1 MLDQDQQSARLQP
14 IAQLKG
20 LRVEF
25 QTKDG
30 PVVGVE
36 DVSFDINPGETVC
49 VVGESGS
56 GKSVSSLSL
65 MRLVEFG
72 GGEITGGQLLF
83 DRPGTDDVDLAKTDP
98 EMMRSIRGNEIGMI
112 FQEPM
117 TALNPV
123 FTVGRQLT
131 EGLRLHK
138 KMGKSEARERALE
151 LLREVRIPE
160 PERRLDQYPHELSG
174 GMRQRVVIAMALACK
189 PRLLI
194 ADEPTTAL
202 DVTIQAEILA
212 LMDRLKRETGTAVM
226 FITHDM
232 AVVAQMADRV
242 VVMFRGNKVEEG
254 PVAEIFENPQHPYT
268 KALLAAVPKLGE
280 MRGKA
285 YPEPMKL
292 LGTQGDEIKPIKG
305 TDEVLLSVR
314 NLTTRFPVKGGFFRR
329 TVANVHA
336 VEDLSFTLNRG
347 QTLSLVGES
356 GCGKSTAGRS
366 ILRLVDPLS
375 GEINLDGV
383 DVMALDQTQLRKARL
398 DMQMIFQDPFA
409 SLNPQMQLS
418 DQVAEPIHN
427 FGTLKGQEVQDRVA
441 MLFDRV
447 ELPRSFMRRF
457 PHELSGGQRQRV
469 AIARALA
476 LNPKLIIA
484 DEAVSALDVSVQA
497 QVLNLMLELQ
507 AELGLSF
514 LFISHDMAVVERV
527 SHQVGV
533 MYLGRIVELGPRAR
547 VFENPQHAYTQAL
560 MKAVPIADPRQ
571 RKDERDL
578 NFKPIP
584 SPIHPADY
592 VPEPSRYDE
601 VEPGHFVLQGDWG
614 GYKRDATLVRTENKL
629 REGQDAPEG
638 LSGRRLYD

>member
-1 MLDQDQQSARLQP
+1 MLDHPLAT
-14 IAQLKG
+14 IEN

-36 DVSFDINPGETVC
+36 DVSFEIRPGETVC
-49 VVGESGS
+49 IVGESGS

-65 MRLVEFG
+65 MRLIEYG
-72 GGEITGGQLLF
+72 GGDIAGGRLLF
-83 DRPGTDDVDLAKTDP
+83 NRGKGEEIDLAKTDQSL
-98 EMMRSIRGNEIGMI
+98 MRTIRGNEIGMI

-131 EGLRLHK
+131 EGLRMHK
-138 KMGKSEARERALE
+138 GLNKAEAEARALD
-151 LLREVRIPE
+151 LLKQVRIPE
-160 PERRLDQYPHELSG
+160 PERRLTQYPHELSG
-174 GMRQRVVIAMALACK
+174 GMRQRVVIAMALACE

-242 VVMFRGNKVEEG
+242 VVMFRGKKVEEG
-254 PVAEIFENPQHPYT
+254 AVEDIFERPQHNYT

-292 LGTQGDEIKPIKG
+292 LGKTDQNLDPIKG
-305 TDEVLLSVR
+305 SDEVLLEVKH
-314 NLTTRFPVKGGFFRR
+314 LTTRFPVKGGFFRR

-336 VEDLSFTLNRG
+336 VEDISFTINKGR
-347 QTLSLVGES
+347 TLSLVGES

-366 ILRLVDPLS
+366 LLRLVEPQS
-375 GEINLDGV
+375 GEVHLDGK
-383 DVMALDQTQLRKARL
+383 DIMALGSNDLRAARL

-409 SLNPQMQLS
+409 SLNPQMNLMS
-418 DQVAEPIHN
+418 QVAEPLQN
-427 FGTLKGQEVQDRVA
+427 YGVAKGQELQDRIA
-441 MLFDRV
+441 TLFDRV
-447 ELPRSFMRRF
+447 ELPRSFLRRF

-476 LNPKLIIA
+476 LNPKLIVA

-497 QVLNLMLELQ
+497 QVLNLMMELQ
-507 AELGLSF
+507 AELNLSY

-527 SHQVGV
+527 SHDVGV
-533 MYLGRIVELGPRAR
+533 MYLGRIVEMGPRAA
-547 VFENPQHAYTQAL
+547 VFENPQHPYTQAL
-560 MKAVPIADPRQ
+560 MKAVPIADPRN
-571 RKDERDL
+571 RKDEREL

-584 SPIHPADY
+584 SPIHPVGYEAA
-592 VPEPSRYDE
+592 PSEYRE
-601 VEPGHFVLQGDWG
+601 IGAGHYILTTDS
-614 GYKRDATLVRTENKL
+614 GY
-629 REGQDAPEG
+629 
-638 LSGRRLYD
+638 

>member
-1 MLDQDQQSARLQP
+1 MLDQP
-14 IAQLKG
+14 IAQIKK

-36 DVSFDINPGETVC
+36 DVSFEVKPGETVC
-49 VVGESGS
+49 IVGESGS

-72 GGEITGGQLLF
+72 GGEIAGGELLF
-83 DRPGTDDVDLAKTDP
+83 DRRDGEEMNLAKADQDL
-98 EMMRSIRGNEIGMI
+98 MKQIRGNEIGMI

-131 EGLRLHK
+131 EGLRIHK
-138 KMGKSEARERALE
+138 DMTKAQAEQRALE
-151 LLREVRIPE
+151 LLRQVRIPE
-160 PERRLDQYPHELSG
+160 PERRLKQYPHELSG
-174 GMRQRVVIAMALACK
+174 GMRQRVVIAMAMACE

-254 PVAEIFENPQHPYT
+254 TVKEIFENPQHDYT

-280 MRGKA
+280 MQGKSA
-285 YPEPMKL
+285 PEPMKL
-292 LGTQGDEIKPIKG
+292 LGVEGQNIAPIPG
-305 TDEVLLSVR
+305 TEEVLLTVK
-314 NLTTRFPVKGGFFRR
+314 NLTTRFPVKGGLLRR
-329 TVANVHA
+329 TISNVHA
-336 VEDLSFTLNRG
+336 VEDVSFTLNKG

-356 GCGKSTAGRS
+356 GCGKSSAGRS
-366 ILRLVDPLS
+366 ILRLVEPLA
-375 GEINLDGV
+375 GEIDLDGV
-383 DVMALDQTQLRKARL
+383 DIMKLDPSGLRKARL

-409 SLNPQMQLS
+409 SLNPQMQLV
-418 DQVAEPIHN
+418 DQVAEPMRN
-427 FGTLKGQEVQDRVA
+427 YDVASGSELQDRVA
-441 MLFDRV
+441 QLFDKV
-447 ELPRSFMRRF
+447 QLPRSFMRRF
-457 PHELSGGQRQRV
+457 PHEMSGGQRQRI

-497 QVLNLMLELQ
+497 QVLNLMMELQ
-507 AELGLSF
+507 SELGLSY

-527 SHQVGV
+527 SHYVGV

-547 VFENPQHAYTQAL
+547 VFENPQHPYTQAL
-560 MKAVPIADPRQ
+560 MKAVPIADPNK
-571 RKDERDL
+571 RKSEKDL

-584 SPIHPADY
+584 SPIHPTNY
-592 VPEPSRYDE
+592 TPEPSQYQE
-601 VEPGHFVLQGDWG
+601 VEAGHFILTTDS
-614 GYKRDATLVRTENKL
+614 GY
-629 REGQDAPEG
+629 
-638 LSGRRLYD
+638 

>member
-1 MLDQDQQSARLQP
+1 MLDAAPHP
-14 IAQLKG
+14 IARIEN

-25 QTKDG
+25 QTKSG

-36 DVSFDINPGETVC
+36 DVSFEIGPGETVC

-65 MRLVEFG
+65 MRLIEYG
-72 GGEITGGQLLF
+72 GGEIAGGRLLF
-83 DRPGTDDVDLAKTDP
+83 DRKEGGEIDLAATDQSL
-98 EMMRSIRGNEIGMI
+98 MRTIRGNEIGMI

-123 FTVGRQLT
+123 FTVERQLT
-131 EGLRLHK
+131 EGLRVHRGLSRK
-138 KMGKSEARERALE
+138 EASAVALD
-151 LLREVRIPE
+151 LMKQVRIPE
-160 PERRLDQYPHELSG
+160 PERRLKQYPHELSG

-254 PVAEIFENPQHPYT
+254 TVEEIFERPQHPYT

-280 MRGKA
+280 MSGTDLPSPMRLVGQEGPP
-285 YPEPMKL
+285 PEPIP
-292 LGTQGDEIKPIKG
+292 GTQ
-305 TDEVLLSVR
+305 EVLLKVE
-314 NLTTRFPVKGGFFRR
+314 NLTTRFPVKGGILRR

-336 VEDLSFTLNRG
+336 VEDVSFTVNKG

-366 ILRLVDPLS
+366 LLRLVEPMAGTVD
-375 GEINLDGV
+375 LDGT
-383 DVMALDQTQLRKARL
+383 DVMALSQSGLRDMRRE
-398 DMQMIFQDPFA
+398 MQMIFQDPFA
-409 SLNPQMQLS
+409 SLNPQLPLA

-427 FGTLKGQEVQDRVA
+427 YGTAKGSAVMDKVA
-441 MLFDRV
+441 NLFDRV

-457 PHELSGGQRQRV
+457 PHELSGGQRQRI

-476 LNPKLIIA
+476 LNPKLIVA

-497 QVLNLMLELQ
+497 QVINLMMELQ
-507 AELGLSF
+507 AELGLGYV
-514 LFISHDMAVVERV
+514 FISHDMAVVERV
-527 SHQVGV
+527 SHHVGV
-533 MYLGRIVELGPRAR
+533 MYLGRIVELGPRRA
-547 VFENPQHAYTQAL
+547 VFEDPQHPYTRAL
-560 MKAVPIADPRQ
+560 MKAVPIADPRR
-571 RKDERDL
+571 RKSEKDL

-584 SPIHPADY
+584 SPIHPVGY
-592 VPEPSRYDE
+592 
-601 VEPGHFVLQGDWG
+601 EPGPSIYREVSPGHRVLTSDS
-614 GYKRDATLVRTENKL
+614 GY
-629 REGQDAPEG
+629 
-638 LSGRRLYD
+638 

>member
-1 MLDQDQQSARLQP
+1 MLDQT
-14 IAQLKG
+14 IASIRN

-30 PVVGVE
+30 PVIGVE
-36 DVSFDINPGETVC
+36 DVSFDIAAGETVC

-72 GGEITGGQLLF
+72 GGEIAGGQLIF
-83 DRPGTDDVDLAKTDP
+83 DRKNGGETDLVNTDQAL
-98 EMMRSIRGNEIGMI
+98 MRHVRGNEIGMI

-123 FTVGRQLT
+123 FTIGRQLT
-131 EGLRLHK
+131 EGIRLHK
-138 KMGKSEARERALE
+138 KLSKADAEKRALE
-151 LLREVRIPE
+151 LLKQVRIPE
-160 PERRLDQYPHELSG
+160 PERRLKQYPHELSG
-174 GMRQRVVIAMALACK
+174 GMRQRVVIAMALACE

-212 LMDRLKRETGTAVM
+212 LIDRLKRETGTAVM

-254 PVAEIFENPQHPYT
+254 TVQQIFESPQHEYT
-268 KALLAAVPKLGE
+268 QSLLAAVPKLGE

-285 YPEPMKL
+285 YPEPMRL
-292 LGTQGDEIKPIKG
+292 MGQDANELAPIVGK
-305 TDEVLLSVR
+305 DEVMLRVR
-314 NLTTRFPVKGGFFRR
+314 NLTTRFDVKGGLLRR
-329 TVANVHA
+329 TVAKVHA
-336 VEDLSFTLNRG
+336 VEDVSFDVMKG

-366 ILRLVDPLS
+366 ILRLVEPMQ
-375 GEINLDGV
+375 GEINIAGQDIR
-383 DVMALDQTQLRKARL
+383 ALSQHDLREARK

-409 SLNPQMQLS
+409 SLNPQMQLM
-418 DQVAEPIHN
+418 DQVAEPLRNYPGYSKSEI
-427 FGTLKGQEVQDRVA
+427 KDRVE

-447 ELPRSFMRRF
+447 HLPRSFMRRY
-457 PHELSGGQRQRV
+457 PHELSGGQRQRI

-497 QVLNLMLELQ
+497 QVLNLMMELQ
-507 AELGLSF
+507 ADLDLSF

-527 SHQVGV
+527 SHRVGV
-533 MYLGRIVELGPRAR
+533 MYLGRIVEIGSRQQ
-547 VFENPQHAYTQAL
+547 VFENPQHPYTQAL
-560 MKAVPIADPRQ
+560 MKAVPIADPTN
-571 RKDERDL
+571 RKSERDL

-584 SPIHPADY
+584 SPIHPLGY
-592 VPEPSRYDE
+592 VPEPSAYEE
-601 VEPGHFVLQGDWG
+601 VSQGHLVLTTDS
-614 GYKRDATLVRTENKL
+614 GY
-629 REGQDAPEG
+629 
-638 LSGRRLYD
+638 

>member
-1 MLDQDQQSARLQP
+1 
-14 IAQLKG
+14 

-49 VVGESGS
+49 GVGESGS

-72 GGEITGGQLLF
+72 GGTIAAGELLF
-83 DRPGTDDVDLAKTDP
+83 DRREGGNLDLAHAPGDVMK
-98 EMMRSIRGNEIGMI
+98 EIRGNEIGMI

-131 EGLRLHK
+131 EGLRVHK
-138 KMGKSEARERALE
+138 GMNKAEAEARAIE
-151 LLREVRIPE
+151 LLRQVRMPE
-160 PERRLDQYPHELSG
+160 PERRLKQYPHELSG
-174 GMRQRVVIAMALACK
+174 GMRQRVVIAMAMACE

-254 PVAEIFENPQHPYT
+254 PVQEIFENPQHDYT

-280 MRGKA
+280 MRGKD

-292 LGTQGDEIKPIKG
+292 MGVEDQKIEPIKG
-305 TDEVLLSVR
+305 TDEVLLNVEH
-314 NLTTRFPVKGGFFRR
+314 LTTRFPVKGGILRR

-336 VEDLSFTLNRG
+336 VEDVSFKVFKG

-366 ILRLVDPLS
+366 ILRLVEPLS
-375 GEINLDGV
+375 GKVEFEGRNL
-383 DVMALDQTQLRKARL
+383 LDLNHSDLHKARL

-409 SLNPQMQLS
+409 SLNPQMQLL
-418 DQVAEPIHN
+418 DQVAEPLRN
-427 FGTLKGQEVQDRVA
+427 YGLASGSELQDRVA
-441 MLFDRV
+441 NLFDRV
-447 ELPRSFMRRF
+447 QLPRSFMRRY
-457 PHELSGGQRQRV
+457 PHEMSGGQRQRI

-476 LNPKLIIA
+476 LNPKLIVA

-497 QVLNLMLELQ
+497 QVLNLMMELQ
-507 AELGLSF
+507 ADLGLSF

-547 VFENPQHAYTQAL
+547 VFGNPQHAYTQAL
-560 MKAVPIADPRQ
+560 MKAVPIADPHRL
-571 RKDERDL
+571 KSEKDL

-584 SPIHPADY
+584 SPIHSVGY
-592 VPEPSRYDE
+592 QPEPSEYLE
-601 VEPGHFVLQGDWG
+601 VEPGHFVLITDS
-614 GYKRDATLVRTENKL
+614 GY
-629 REGQDAPEG
+629 
-638 LSGRRLYD
+638 

>member
-1 MLDQDQQSARLQP
+1 MLDNA
-14 IAQLKG
+14 IASIEN

-36 DVSFDINPGETVC
+36 DVSFKVFPGETVC
-49 VVGESGS
+49 IVGESGS

-72 GGEITGGQLLF
+72 GGEIAGGRLVF
-83 DRPGTDDVDLAKTDP
+83 NRRDAGAADLAKTDQDL
-98 EMMRSIRGNEIGMI
+98 MRTIRGNEIGMI

-138 KMGKSEARERALE
+138 NMSKADAEARALE
-151 LLREVRIPE
+151 LLRQVRIPE
-160 PERRLDQYPHELSG
+160 PERRLHQYPHELSG
-174 GMRQRVVIAMALACK
+174 GMRQRVVIAMAMACE

-254 PVAEIFENPQHPYT
+254 TVQEIFENPTHDYT
-268 KALLAAVPKLGE
+268 KALLAAVPKLGD
-280 MRGKA
+280 MSGTDLPR
-285 YPEPMKL
+285 PMKL
-292 LGTQGDEIKPIKG
+292 FGDTTHSTDPIPG
-305 TDEVLLSVR
+305 TDEPILEVK
-314 NLTTRFPVKGGFFRR
+314 NLVTRFPVQGGLLRR
-329 TVANVHA
+329 TVAKVHA
-336 VEDLSFTLNRG
+336 VEDVSFTVNKGR
-347 QTLSLVGES
+347 TLSLVGES

-366 ILRLVDPLS
+366 ILRLVEPES
-375 GEINLDGV
+375 GHVQFDDK
-383 DVMALDQTQLRKARL
+383 DVIALNSRELHKVRQ

-409 SLNPQMQLS
+409 SLNPQMKLS
-418 DQVAEPIHN
+418 DQVAEPMRN
-427 FGTLKGQEVQDRVA
+427 YGTHKGSAMMDRVA

-447 ELPRSFMRRF
+447 ELPRSFMNRY
-457 PHELSGGQRQRV
+457 PHELSGGQRQRI

-476 LNPKLIIA
+476 LNPKLIVA

-497 QVLNLMLELQ
+497 QVLNLMMELQ
-507 AELGLSF
+507 AELEISY

-527 SHQVGV
+527 SHDVGV
-533 MYLGRIVELGPRAR
+533 MYLGRIVEIGPRRA
-547 VFENPQHAYTQAL
+547 VFENPQHPYTQAL
-560 MKAVPIADPRQ
+560 MKAVPIADPNQ
-571 RKDERDL
+571 RKSEKDL

-584 SPIHPADY
+584 SPIHPVGY
-592 VPEPSRYDE
+592 EPEPSVYKE
-601 VEPGHFVLQGDWG
+601 VAPGHRVLITDS
-614 GYKRDATLVRTENKL
+614 GY
-629 REGQDAPEG
+629 
-638 LSGRRLYD
+638 

>member
-1 MLDQDQQSARLQP
+1 MLDNA
-14 IAQLKG
+14 IASIEN

-36 DVSFDINPGETVC
+36 DVSFKVNPGETVC
-49 VVGESGS
+49 IVGESGS

-72 GGEITGGQLLF
+72 GGDIADGRLLF
-83 DRPGTDDVDLAKTDP
+83 DRKDQEDVDLSKASQD
-98 EMMRSIRGNEIGMI
+98 MMRTIRGNEIGMI

-138 KMGKSEARERALE
+138 KLSKAAAEARALE

-160 PERRLDQYPHELSG
+160 PERRLKQYPHELSG
-174 GMRQRVVIAMALACK
+174 GMRQRVVIAMAMACE

-254 PVAEIFENPQHPYT
+254 TVEEIFENPTHDYT

-280 MRGKA
+280 MTGTDV
-285 YPEPMKL
+285 PSPMKL
-292 LGTQGDEIKPIKG
+292 FGDNTHSTDPIPG
-305 TDEVLLSVR
+305 TDEVILEVS
-314 NLTTRFPVKGGFFRR
+314 NLVTRFPVKGGLMRR

-336 VEDLSFTLNRG
+336 VEDLSFTVNKG

-366 ILRLVDPLS
+366 LLRLVEPTSGQVRFDGQDILS
-375 GEINLDGV
+375 LNPRD
-383 DVMALDQTQLRKARL
+383 MHKARQ

-409 SLNPQMQLS
+409 SLNPQMMLQ
-418 DQVAEPIHN
+418 DQVAEPMRN
-427 FGTLKGQEVQDRVA
+427 YGTHSGDALQKRVE

-457 PHELSGGQRQRV
+457 PHEMSGGQRQRI

-476 LNPKLIIA
+476 LNPKLIVS

-497 QVLNLMLELQ
+497 QVLNLMMELQ
-507 AELGLSF
+507 AELGISF
-514 LFISHDMAVVERV
+514 VFISHDMAVVERV
-527 SHQVGV
+527 SHHVGV
-533 MYLGRIVELGPRAR
+533 MYLGRIVEIGPRRA
-547 VFENPQHAYTQAL
+547 VFENPQHPYTQAL
-560 MKAVPIADPRQ
+560 MKAVPIADPRR
-571 RKDERDL
+571 RKSEKDL

-584 SPIHPADY
+584 SPIHPANY
-592 VPEPSRYDE
+592 EAAPSEYKE
-601 VEPGHFVLQGDWG
+601 VGPGHKVLITDS
-614 GYKRDATLVRTENKL
+614 GY
-629 REGQDAPEG
+629 
-638 LSGRRLYD
+638 

>member
-1 MLDQDQQSARLQP
+1 MLDQADGLP
-14 IAQLKG
+14 IAQIKG

-36 DVSFDINPGETVC
+36 NVSFDIRSGETVC

-72 GGEITGGQLLF
+72 GGDIAGGELLF
-83 DRPGTDDVDLAKTDP
+83 DRLEGGRMNLADAEQST
-98 EMMRSIRGNEIGMI
+98 MRHIRGNEIGMI

-123 FTVGRQLT
+123 FTVGKQLT

-138 KMGKSEARERALE
+138 GMSKSEARARALE
-151 LLREVRIPE
+151 LLKQVRIPE
-160 PERRLDQYPHELSG
+160 PERRLAQYPHELSG
-174 GMRQRVVIAMALACK
+174 GMRQRVVIAMALACE

-254 PVAEIFENPQHPYT
+254 TVEEIFENPQHAYT

-292 LGTQGDEIKPIKG
+292 LGSEDKEIKPITG
-305 TDEVLLSVR
+305 TDKVLLEVK
-314 NLTTRFPVKGGFFRR
+314 NLTTRFPVTGGFLRR
-329 TVANVHA
+329 KVANVHA
-336 VEDLSFTLNRG
+336 VEDLSFSINKG

-366 ILRLVDPLS
+366 ILRLVEPLS
-375 GEINLDGV
+375 GEIDLDGK
-383 DVMALDQTQLRKARL
+383 DIMALNQRALRTARL

-427 FGTLKGQEVQDRVA
+427 YATLKGNAVQERVE

-507 AELGLSF
+507 AEMGLSF

-533 MYLGRIVELGPRAR
+533 MYLGRIVELGSRTR
-547 VFENPQHAYTQAL
+547 VFENPQHPYTQAL

-571 RKDERDL
+571 RKDEKDL

-584 SPIHPADY
+584 SPIHPVSY
-592 VPEPSRYDE
+592 RPEPSAYKE
-601 VEPGHFVLQGDWG
+601 VEPAHFVLTTDS
-614 GYKRDATLVRTENKL
+614 GY
-629 REGQDAPEG
+629 
-638 LSGRRLYD
+638 

>member
-1 MLDQDQQSARLQP
+1 MLDEAKPTP
-14 IAQLKG
+14 IAQIQE

-25 QTKDG
+25 QTQDG
-30 PVVGVE
+30 PVLGVE
-36 DVSFDINPGETVC
+36 NVSFDINAGETVC

-72 GGEITGGQLLF
+72 GGKIAGGRLLF
-83 DRPGTDDVDLAKTDP
+83 ERQNDPAVDLARTDQDV
-98 EMMRSIRGNEIGMI
+98 MREIRGNEIGMI

-138 KMGKSEARERALE
+138 KMSKSQAEARALE
-151 LLREVRIPE
+151 LLTQVRIPE
-160 PERRLDQYPHELSG
+160 PARRMKQYPHELSG
-174 GMRQRVVIAMALACK
+174 GMRQRVVIAMALACS

-212 LMDRLKRETGTAVM
+212 LIDRLKRETGTAVM

-254 PVAEIFENPQHPYT
+254 SVEEIFENPQHPYT

-292 LGTQGDEIKPIKG
+292 LGTQDKEIVPIKG
-305 TDEVLLSVR
+305 TEETLLTVN
-314 NLTTRFPVKGGFFRR
+314 NLTTRFPVQGGFLRR

-336 VEDLSFTLNRG
+336 VEDLSFTINKG

-366 ILRLVDPLS
+366 ILRLVEPQS
-375 GEINLDGV
+375 GEVNLDGK
-383 DVMALDQTQLRKARL
+383 DIMALDSRGLHKARL

-427 FGTLKGQEVQDRVA
+427 YGTLKGAELTKRIE

-476 LNPKLIIA
+476 LNPKLIVA

-497 QVLNLMLELQ
+497 QVVNLMLELQ
-507 AELGLSF
+507 QELGLSF

-527 SHQVGV
+527 SHYVGV
-533 MYLGRIVELGPRAR
+533 MYLGRIVEMGPRAQ
-547 VFENPQHAYTQAL
+547 VFENPQHPYTQAL
-560 MKAVPIADPRQ
+560 MKAVPIADPRR
-571 RKDERDL
+571 RKKESEL

-584 SPIHPADY
+584 SPIHPTSY
-592 VPEPSRYDE
+592 VAEPSVYKT
-601 VEPGHFVLQGDWG
+601 VSAGHQVLITDS
-614 GYKRDATLVRTENKL
+614 GY
-629 REGQDAPEG
+629 
-638 LSGRRLYD
+638 

>member
-1 MLDQDQQSARLQP
+1 MLDNP
-14 IAQLKG
+14 IT
-20 LRVEF
+20 RVEKLQVQF
-25 QTKDG
+25 ETKDG
-30 PVVGVE
+30 TVTGVE
-36 DVSFDINPGETVC
+36 DVSFEIYPGETVC

-72 GGEITGGQLLF
+72 GGEITNGKLIF
-83 DRPGTDDVDLAKTDP
+83 DRKQGDSINLTEANQN
-98 EMMRSIRGNEIGMI
+98 EMSEIRGNEIGMI

-123 FTVGRQLT
+123 LTVERQLT
-131 EGLRLHK
+131 EGLRFHK
-138 KMGKSEARERALE
+138 KISKSKARDRAIEILKQ
-151 LLREVRIPE
+151 VRLPE
-160 PERRLDQYPHELSG
+160 PEKRMKQYPHELSG
-174 GMRQRVVIAMALACK
+174 GMRQRLVIAMAMACE

-242 VVMFRGNKVEEG
+242 VVMYRGNKVEEG
-254 PVAEIFENPQHPYT
+254 KVEDIFENPQHEYT

-280 MRGKA
+280 MKGKL
-285 YPEPMKL
+285 YPEPMRL
-292 LGTQGDEIKPIKG
+292 LGTENNAIVPIEDTNEPILTVK
-305 TDEVLLSVR
+305 
-314 NLTTRFPVKGGFFRR
+314 NLTARFPVKGGLFRR
-329 TVANVHA
+329 TVAYVHA
-336 VEDLSFTLNRG
+336 VEDISFDIKKG

-356 GCGKSTAGRS
+356 GCGKSTAGRAL
-366 ILRLVDPLS
+366 IRLVEPLAGS
-375 GEINLDGV
+375 VNLDGQNILELSARS
-383 DVMALDQTQLRKARL
+383 MQEARL
-398 DMQMIFQDPFA
+398 NIQMIFQDPFA
-409 SLNPQMQLS
+409 SLNPQMQLF
-418 DQVAEPIHN
+418 DQVAEPLRNYKTMISEDIS
-427 FGTLKGQEVQDRVA
+427 KRIE

-497 QVLNLMLELQ
+497 QVLNLMMELQ
-507 AELGLSF
+507 SELGLSF

-527 SHQVGV
+527 SHRVGV
-533 MYLGRIVELGPRAR
+533 MYLGRIVEIGTRSA
-547 VFENPQHAYTQAL
+547 VFENPQHEYTKAL
-560 MKAVPIADPRQ
+560 LKAVPIADPRK
-571 RKDERDL
+571 RKKEKDL

-584 SPIHPADY
+584 SPIHPK
-592 VPEPSRYDE
+592 
-601 VEPGHFVLQGDWG
+601 GH
-614 GYKRDATLVRTENKL
+614 
-629 REGQDAPEG
+629 APERSEYKEVG
-638 LSGRRLYD
+638 PDHLVLTTDSGY